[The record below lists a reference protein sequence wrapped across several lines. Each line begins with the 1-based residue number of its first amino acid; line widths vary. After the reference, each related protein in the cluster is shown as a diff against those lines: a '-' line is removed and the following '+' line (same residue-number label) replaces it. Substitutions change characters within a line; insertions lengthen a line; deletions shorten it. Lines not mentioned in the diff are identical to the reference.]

1 MTEWF
6 EGSEA
11 EADRNEKGNL
21 NYVKALEVAA
31 TVMLRGGYARRVVQ
45 VLLEDGKE
53 DADMKKFPKYVT
65 KELLRAKEM
74 LFSVIKL
81 QQQELIFAR
90 SHISP
95 TLSSD
100 EAAYELLSHLGVN
113 FALSSQSINLLETT
127 LAPKVN
133 VPELLSDPMTRSCGH
148 SHIDNVLDYVEL
160 ADLVATSLPTH
171 FLPEGQ
177 KSTVMTK

>member
-1 MTEWF
+1 
-6 EGSEA
+6 
-11 EADRNEKGNL
+11 
-21 NYVKALEVAA
+21 
-31 TVMLRGGYARRVVQ
+31 
-45 VLLEDGKE
+45 
-53 DADMKKFPKYVT
+53 
-65 KELLRAKEM
+65 M

-113 FALSSQSINLLETT
+113 FALSSQAINLLETT

-148 SHIDNVLDYVEL
+148 SHIDNVQDYVEL
-160 ADLVATSLPTH
+160 ADIVATSLPTH

-177 KSTVMTK
+177 KIYSNDEIARMWIHLGVHYVHAGDKDRGARYLLRAVERGGEDVLQRLSF